1 MRAQKPVPP
10 NLTAMPLDTFRELV
24 LWTWSDVYDAWPNG
38 VVDETVTVAGLR
50 PRTVLRRRRRFL
62 RLRWP
67 ARPRGLDGL
76 ELDPEEMEWLTQR
89 WWSPIA
95 AVRPKQLL
103 AAVTKAVE
111 RAGAADP
118 DWRRARRV
126 GFLTWPPP

>member
-1 MRAQKPVPP
+1 
-10 NLTAMPLDTFRELV
+10 
-24 LWTWSDVYDAWPNG
+24 
-38 VVDETVTVAGLR
+38 VTVAGLR

-67 ARPRGLDGL
+67 AKSRGLDGL
-76 ELDPEEMEWLTQR
+76 GLDPQEVEWLTQR

-111 RAGAADP
+111 RVGAADP